1 MATFANTGG
10 GAAVG
15 NPRITNAARKAG
27 ATQVGGRGLMPNDP
41 RLLTNSTG
49 GVNST
54 TGAPLKA
61 SAAPKPSVTTSGTG
75 LIAALNL
82 YQQQQAIKHKDKGYV
97 ADIYAIKF
105 VDPIIASASV
115 VPPGL
120 VDKGQAGNK
129 QGSNTAADQKLPE
142 KQSVATTV
150 RLQAA
155 WSGQQI
161 VQFIDQVIR
170 NSNYITDQSAVFWDE
185 KAQKWEPNGKAAQQF
200 SWFNI
205 VVNSEQLTY
214 DKFRN
219 DFAYRMT
226 FIITPYQ
233 IPVQSEYFEP
243 GEFRGVHKVY
253 NYWFTGQNTQVLGYE
268 QNFNKLWAQAITGTG
283 TGLKQQ
289 VNSREQWKKHVFPN
303 SNQSSKGAENQ
314 KVFEPGANAADY
326 LYTTDLA
333 TVKLSVIGDPAWIQ
347 NPDVNTITESTFS
360 TAAFLPDGTVNINAS
375 GAYFEIAF
383 NRPTDYDMQ
392 TGLMDPGKNNAFAN
406 REKGSAG
413 ITQDAVSYV
422 LTKVTSTFKGGRF
435 SQELEGRWLADDYKK
450 PTDRGR
456 EAKKTAAGNDE
467 QIRLGMMADAARRS
481 GNSSKSE
488 AVAKKDQVNIQQ
500 PNVSPLAGGIQQQ
513 LRPVTQAI
521 DPTPAQLQSSPAYIL
536 ARRSGKTPNEALILA
551 KQAFAAG
558 TNDYSSSALP
568 GIRTT
573 GPEIVKD
580 GNPG

>member
-15 NPRITNAARKAG
+15 NPRITNAARAAG
-27 ATQVGGRGLMPNDP
+27 ATQVGGRGTMPNDP

-82 YQQQQAIKHKDKGYV
+82 YQQQQATKYKDQGYV
-97 ADIYAIKF
+97 ADIYEIKF

-115 VPPGL
+115 VPPGP

-129 QGSNTAADQKLPE
+129 PGKTAADKTLPE

-155 WSGQQI
+155 FAGQQI

-170 NSNYITDQSAVFWDE
+170 NSNYITDQSAVFWNE
-185 KAQKWEPNGKAAQQF
+185 KTQTWDDNGKAAQQF

-205 VVNSEQLTY
+205 VVNAEQLDY

-268 QNFNKLWAQAITGTG
+268 QNFNKLWSQAITGTG
-283 TGLKQQ
+283 TGIKQQ
-289 VNSREQWKKHVFPN
+289 VNSREQWKKHVFQN
-303 SNQSSKGAENQ
+303 SNQSSQGAENQ

-333 TVKLSVIGDPAWIQ
+333 SVKLSVIGDPAWIQ
-347 NPDVNTITESTFS
+347 NPDTNTITESTFS
-360 TAAFLPDGTVNINAS
+360 TAPFLSDGTVNINAS

-406 REKGSAG
+406 REKGAAG
-413 ITQDAVSYV
+413 VTQDAVSYV

-435 SQELEGRWLADDYKK
+435 SQDLEGSWLQNNYKK

-456 EAKKTAAGNDE
+456 EVKKTATGNDE

-488 AVAKKDQVNIQQ
+488 VVVKQDRENIQQ

-521 DPTPAQLQSSPAYIL
+521 DPTLAQLQSSPAYIL
-536 ARRSGKTPNEALILA
+536 ARRSGKTADEALRLA
-551 KQAFAAG
+551 RQSFAAG
-558 TNDYSSSALP
+558 TNNYSNSALP

-573 GPEIVKD
+573 GPDIVKD

>member
-1 MATFANTGG
+1 MATFGNNGG
-10 GAAVG
+10 GAAFG

-27 ATQVGGRGLMPNDP
+27 ATQVGGRSTMLNDP

-82 YQQQQAIKHKDKGYV
+82 YQQQQATKHKAEGYV
-97 ADIYAIKF
+97 ADIYELKF

-115 VPPGL
+115 VPPGPI
-120 VDKGQAGNK
+120 DKAQSGDTPGT
-129 QGSNTAADQKLPE
+129 TAADQTLPE

-170 NSNYITDQSAVFWDE
+170 NSNYITDQSAVFWNE
-185 KAQKWEPNGKAAQQF
+185 KTQTWDPNGKAAQQF

-205 VVNSEQLTY
+205 LANAEQLEY

-219 DFAYRMT
+219 DFAYRIT
-226 FIITPYQ
+226 FIVTPYQ

-268 QNFNKLWAQAITGTG
+268 QNFNKLWSEAITGVG

-289 VNSREQWKKHVFPN
+289 LNSREQWKKHVFQN
-303 SNQSSKGAENQ
+303 SNQSSQGAENQ

-326 LYTTDLA
+326 LYTADLA
-333 TVKLSVIGDPAWIQ
+333 SVKLSVIGDPAWIQ
-347 NPDVNTITESTFS
+347 NPNINNVSESTFS
-360 TAAFLPDGTVNINAS
+360 TAPFLPDGTVNVNAS

-392 TGLMDPGKNNAFAN
+392 TGLLDPGKNNAFAD
-406 REKGSAG
+406 RSAG
-413 ITQDAVSYV
+413 AAGVTQDAVSYV

-435 SQELEGRWLADDYKK
+435 SQDLEGKWLQNNYKK

-456 EAKKTAAGNDE
+456 PVKSTTANATSQN
-467 QIRLGMMADAARRS
+467 RAATS
-481 GNSSKSE
+481 AATTVKPSE
-488 AVAKKDQVNIQQ
+488 VVTKQDHVNMQQ

-513 LRPVTQAI
+513 LRPVTQI
-521 DPTPAQLQSSPAYIL
+521 NDPTPAQLQSSPVYIQ

-551 KQAFAAG
+551 RQSFAEG
-558 TNDYSSSALP
+558 TNNYSNSALP

-573 GPEIVKD
+573 GPNIVKD
-580 GNPG
+580 SNPG

>member
-15 NPRITNAARKAG
+15 NPRITNAARAAG
-27 ATQVGGRGLMPNDP
+27 ATQVGGRGTMLNDP
-41 RLLTNSTG
+41 RLLTNSSG

-82 YQQQQAIKHKDKGYV
+82 HQQQLATQYKEQGYV
-97 ADIYAIKF
+97 ADIYEIKF

-115 VPPGL
+115 VPPGPI
-120 VDKGQAGNK
+120 DKAQSGDSTG
-129 QGSNTAADQKLPE
+129 NTAADELLSE

-150 RLQAA
+150 RLQST

-170 NSNYITDQSAVFWDE
+170 NSNYITDQSAVFWDD
-185 KAQKWEPNGKAAQQF
+185 KTQQWEPNGKAAQQF

-205 VVNSEQLTY
+205 VVNPEQLAY
-214 DKFRN
+214 DKLRR
-219 DFAYRMT
+219 DYAYRMT

-268 QNFNKLWAQAITGTG
+268 QNFNKLWTEAITGVG
-283 TGLKQQ
+283 TTIKQST
-289 VNSREQWKKHVFPN
+289 NSREQWKKHIFQN
-303 SNQSSKGAENQ
+303 SNQSSQGAENQ

-333 TVKLSVIGDPAWIQ
+333 SVKLSVIGDPAWIS
-347 NPDVNTITESTFS
+347 NPTVNNLTESTFS
-360 TAAFLPDGTVNINAS
+360 TAPFLPDGTINVTAS

-392 TGLMDPGKNNAFAN
+392 TGLLDPGKNNALAN
-406 REKGSAG
+406 RDKGAAG
-413 ITQDAVSYV
+413 VTQDAVSYV

-435 SQELEGRWLADDYKK
+435 SQDLEGTWLENNYTK

-456 EAKKTAAGNDE
+456 AVKKTAAATARMPD
-467 QIRLGMMADAARRS
+467 LGKFDPGS
-481 GNSSKSE
+481 GGQSWDNI
-488 AVAKKDQVNIQQ
+488 VTKKDQVNIQQ

-521 DPTPAQLQSSPAYIL
+521 DPTPAQLRSSPVYIL
-536 ARRSGKTPNEALILA
+536 ARRSGKNDNEALILA

-573 GPEIVKD
+573 GPNIIKD
-580 GNPG
+580 SNPG

>member
-27 ATQVGGRGLMPNDP
+27 ATQVGGRGTMLNDP

-49 GVNST
+49 GINST

-82 YQQQQAIKHKDKGYV
+82 YQQNLATQYKEEGYV
-97 ADIYAIKF
+97 ADIYEIKF

-115 VPPGL
+115 VPPGPI
-120 VDKGQAGNK
+120 DKSQSGDTPGT
-129 QGSNTAADQKLPE
+129 TAADQTLPE

-150 RLQAA
+150 RLQSA
-155 WSGQQI
+155 WAGQQI

-170 NSNYITDQSAVFWDE
+170 NSNYILDQSAVFWNE
-185 KAQKWEPNGKAAQQF
+185 KTQTWDPNGKAAQQF
-200 SWFNI
+200 AWFNI
-205 VVNSEQLTY
+205 VVNVKQLDY
-214 DKFRN
+214 DKFRK

-226 FIITPYQ
+226 FVITPYQ
-233 IPVQSEYFEP
+233 IPVQSEYFLP

-268 QNFNKLWAQAITGTG
+268 QNFNKLWSEAVTGTTG
-283 TGLKQQ
+283 TTIKQLT
-289 VNSREQWKKHVFPN
+289 NSREQWKKHVFRN
-303 SNQSSKGAENQ
+303 SNQSSQGAENQ

-326 LYTTDLA
+326 LYTADLA
-333 TVKLSVIGDPAWIQ
+333 TIKLSVIGDPAWIQ
-347 NPDVNTITESTFS
+347 NPSTTSITESTFS
-360 TAAFLPDGTVNINAS
+360 TAPFLADGTVNVNAS
-375 GAYFEIAF
+375 GAYFEVAF

-392 TGLMDPGKNNAFAN
+392 TGLLDPGKNNAFAD
-406 REKGSAG
+406 RSKGAAG
-413 ITQDAVSYV
+413 VAQDAVSYV
-422 LTKVTSTFKGGRF
+422 LVKATSTFKGGRF

-481 GNSSKSE
+481 GNSSSSE
-488 AVAKKDQVNIQQ
+488 IATNKDHANMQ
-500 PNVSPLAGGIQQQ
+500 PTNVSPLAGGIQQQ

-521 DPTPAQLQSSPAYIL
+521 DPTLAQLTASPVYIQ
-536 ARRSGKTPNEALILA
+536 ARRSGKTANEALILA
-551 KQAFAAG
+551 RQAFAAG
-558 TNDYSSSALP
+558 TNDYSKSALP
-568 GIRTT
+568 GIRTA

>member
-15 NPRITNAARKAG
+15 NPRITNAARAAG
-27 ATQVGGRGLMPNDP
+27 ATQVGGRGTMPNDP

-82 YQQQQAIKHKDKGYV
+82 YQQQQATKYKDQGYV
-97 ADIYAIKF
+97 ADIYEIKF

-115 VPPGL
+115 VPPGP
-120 VDKGQAGNK
+120 VDKGQAGNNPGK
-129 QGSNTAADQKLPE
+129 TAADKTLPE

-155 WSGQQI
+155 FAGQQI

-170 NSNYITDQSAVFWDE
+170 NSNYITDQSAVFWNE
-185 KAQKWEPNGKAAQQF
+185 KTQTWDDNGKAAQQF

-205 VVNSEQLTY
+205 VVNAEQLDY

-268 QNFNKLWAQAITGTG
+268 QNFNKLWSQAITGTG
-283 TGLKQQ
+283 TGIKQQ
-289 VNSREQWKKHVFPN
+289 VNSREQWKKHVFQN
-303 SNQSSKGAENQ
+303 SNQSSQGAENQ

-333 TVKLSVIGDPAWIQ
+333 SVKLSVIGDPAWIQ
-347 NPDVNTITESTFS
+347 NPDTNTITESTFS
-360 TAAFLPDGTVNINAS
+360 TAPFLSDGTVNINAS

-406 REKGSAG
+406 REKGAAG
-413 ITQDAVSYV
+413 VTQDAVSYV

-435 SQELEGRWLADDYKK
+435 SQDLEGSWLQNNYKK
-450 PTDRGR
+450 SADRGR
-456 EAKKTAAGNDE
+456 EVKKTATGNDE
-467 QIRLGMMADAARRS
+467 QVRLGMMADAARRS

-488 AVAKKDQVNIQQ
+488 VVVKQDRENIQQ

-521 DPTPAQLQSSPAYIL
+521 DPTLAQLQSSPAYIL
-536 ARRSGKTPNEALILA
+536 ARRSGKPADEALRLA
-551 KQAFAAG
+551 RQSFAAG
-558 TNDYSSSALP
+558 TNNYSNSALP

-573 GPEIVKD
+573 GPDIVKD